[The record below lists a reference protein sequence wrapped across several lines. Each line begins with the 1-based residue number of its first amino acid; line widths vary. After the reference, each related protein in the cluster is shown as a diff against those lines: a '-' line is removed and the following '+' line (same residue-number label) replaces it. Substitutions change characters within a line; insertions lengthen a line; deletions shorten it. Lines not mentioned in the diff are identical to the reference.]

1 MGKSNRMEAY
11 LDSVCDIINPDLGSK
26 ERMKKKKARFQ
37 IADTAHPVPVLGKSR
52 RELANVQSWE
62 GA

>member
-1 MGKSNRMEAY
+1 MRIVGKSNRMEAY

-26 ERMKKKKARFQ
+26 ERMKKKKKARFQ

-52 RELANVQSWE
+52 RELANVQS
-62 GA
+62 